1 MQYTTTTVVA
11 AAVAMGSGTVA
22 PSAVGDDDDDV
33 RTRLE
38 NIITVSLAI
47 SNLKRRHFIE
57 RPAAA
62 V

>member
-1 MQYTTTTVVA
+1 MVA

-22 PSAVGDDDDDV
+22 PAVGDDDDDV

-38 NIITVSLAI
+38 NIIIVSLAI